1 MKVHAQKAIACILL
15 ISLVASVTNTLF
27 SNLILLQSGDRT
39 DQISKGTPI
48 SKTGISTTKSADI
61 FSVLAQEEGGGDEE
75 SQMKKL
81 QMKKLEMKAIVKMM
95 IVKIMIVKMMI
106 VKMMIVKMMTVKM
119 MIVKMMIVKM
129 MK

>member
-75 SQMKKL
+75 VPDEGDSKDDDSKDDDS
-81 QMKKLEMKAIVKMM
+81 KDDDSKDDDSKDDDSKDDE
-95 IVKIMIVKMMI
+95 
-106 VKMMIVKMMTVKM
+106 
-119 MIVKMMIVKM
+119 VKM
-129 MK
+129 MKR